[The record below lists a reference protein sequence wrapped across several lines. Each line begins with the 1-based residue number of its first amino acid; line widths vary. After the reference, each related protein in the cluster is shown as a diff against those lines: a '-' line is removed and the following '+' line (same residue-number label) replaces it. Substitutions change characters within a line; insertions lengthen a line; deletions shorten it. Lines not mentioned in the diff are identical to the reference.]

1 MFAWISVFIEICN
14 VMGKAIHLDK
24 AEFCRRV
31 ADVATSPKD
40 WKYLGDK
47 PAVVDFFAS
56 WCGPCRALSPVLDEL
71 AEDYDGRVYIY
82 KVDVDAESD
91 LASTFGVR
99 SVPTLL
105 FLPVGGQPRIVTGVQ
120 PADQLRKMIDAMLSA
135 VPAKG

>member
-1 MFAWISVFIEICN
+1 
-14 VMGKAIHLDK
+14 MGKVIHLDK

-31 ADVATSPKD
+31 ADVARHPKE

-71 AEDYDGRVYIY
+71 AADYDGRVSFY

-105 FLPVGGQPRIVTGVQ
+105 FLPVDGKPQITSGVM
-120 PADQLRKMIDAMLSA
+120 PTDRLRRMIDAMLSA